1 MLSTA
6 VLLMMSR
13 EKRGLTI
20 VGIFLLLVVVA
31 VIAWNLVP

>member
-6 VLLMMSR
+6 VLLTMSR
-13 EKRGLTI
+13 DKRGLTI
-20 VGIFLLLVVVA
+20 VGIFLVLVVLA